1 MTVEATIIEKI
12 ARHYMRRT
20 FGRDIDDLRQ
30 QAAQVLEEARPRW
43 RPDVGVSLEDYL
55 SRACYLGVG
64 RYLYQNST
72 TVSIPINNARKVL
85 TGLRVVVTEDHET
98 VVQKQDAPPFVC
110 RTPLGVHDMEAEY
123 IEADWRERA
132 RSYIVSVVA
141 PLAYGPAVLAVL
153 LDGQPVKDVAANYG
167 TETETIYRAIAE
179 AKRALFTA
187 QSRSLVRELK
197 R

>member
-1 MTVEATIIEKI
+1 METTIIEKI

-85 TGLRVVVTEDHET
+85 TGLCVVVTEDHET
-98 VVQKQDAPPFVC
+98 VVQRQDAPPFVC
-110 RTPLGVHDMEAEY
+110 RTPLGVHDMEADY
-123 IEADWRERA
+123 LEADWRARA
-132 RSYIVSVVA
+132 RNYITSVIA
-141 PLAYGPAVLAVL
+141 PMPYGMTAIAVL
-153 LDGQPVKDVAANYG
+153 LDGQPVKDVAERHG
-167 TETETIYRAIAE
+167 VEVDVIYRAIAE
-179 AKRALFTA
+179 AKRALFTV